1 VGSNPL
7 RACFFNLNLARRG
20 MYVGMGMSFMG
31 KGERER
37 KQGMV
42 IEHETVQGRGESERQ
57 NREW

>member
-1 VGSNPL
+1 
-7 RACFFNLNLARRG
+7 